1 MQLWNSWKYEVRMKG
16 RIYFTDW
23 LVTSYRLNIS
33 KPYNEVNKCSSH
45 FLDVLLL
52 RSRKIKK
59 KPLFSFDS
67 NAYYVIKDKQVS
79 ENCSWKSI
87 VHESRRKDISV
98 ITTLPISFNLE
109 SQMVN
114 SPDHEPWLRPFD
126 RRVWTC
132 CLKIKRS
139 RKLSQLVS

>member
-1 MQLWNSWKYEVRMKG
+1 MKG

-79 ENCSWKSI
+79 ENCS
-87 VHESRRKDISV
+87 
-98 ITTLPISFNLE
+98 
-109 SQMVN
+109 
-114 SPDHEPWLRPFD
+114 
-126 RRVWTC
+126 
-132 CLKIKRS
+132 
-139 RKLSQLVS
+139 